1 MGDRSFM
8 ADSKKK
14 AILIVSFGTTYPN
27 TREKNI
33 SEIRHLVENAY
44 PDWTVMEAFSSRI
57 VRAAMKKNEGIE
69 ALSPQEAFVR
79 LKEQGYTHVA
89 VLPTHVIDGIEN
101 HNLKQAVE
109 ECRADFVQIEVADA
123 LLGKPQDYVDVARA
137 LWVSVKDEVA
147 DAPLIFMGHGT
158 EHVADSSYA
167 IMENALSAYV
177 DHPIYIATVEGR
189 ITIEDVIGRMQE
201 ELTRTERR
209 QNRTDGTDV
218 ASESVG
224 SEAATPKKRIETKSV
239 VVTPFMLVAGDHAN
253 NDMAGEEDSFYSKL
267 KEAGY
272 EPECI
277 IRGIGEYPAVRDV
290 YLAHLRDIMERF
302 PDEDGEKSGVLYGI
316 GVGPGEPELMTV
328 KALQTIRNCDVIV
341 LPAVSKEECYAYRIV
356 HAVCPEIEEKSLI
369 CMPFPMIKD
378 VQKLELAH
386 ERSYQ
391 AIEDYLKCGKH
402 VGMLTIGDPSVY
414 STYLYMH
421 HRAAEAGQ
429 KAIMINGV
437 PSFCAAAGRLGISL
451 GEKSEEIHII
461 PASYDVHK
469 ALGYGGTCIYMKSGK
484 RLAELLAALRE
495 QERAGREFQT
505 YGVSNCGMENERVY
519 EGLDE
524 LESAQ
529 GYLTTVIVKWR

>member
-1 MGDRSFM
+1 MTDH
-8 ADSKKK
+8 KK
-14 AILIVSFGTTYPN
+14 AILIVSFGTTYPK

-33 SEIRHLVENAY
+33 SAIRRSVENAY
-44 PDWTVMEAFSSRI
+44 PDWTVVEAFSSRI
-57 VRAAMKKNEGIE
+57 VRAAMKKHEGIE
-69 ALSPQEAFVR
+69 ALSPQEALAQ

-109 ECRADFVQIEVADA
+109 ECRNDFAQIEVAGA

-137 LWVSVKDEVA
+137 LWVSVKDEVG

-167 IMENALSAYV
+167 IMENALRAYV
-177 DHPIYIATVEGR
+177 DHPTYIATVEGR

-201 ELTRTERR
+201 ELK
-209 QNRTDGTDV
+209 V
-218 ASESVG
+218 AN
-224 SEAATPKKRIETKSV
+224 KRV

-277 IRGIGEYPAVRDV
+277 IRGIGEYPAVCDV
-290 YLAHLRDIMERF
+290 YLAHLRDVMERF
-302 PDEDGEKSGVLYGI
+302 SDEDEAKSGVLYGI

-328 KALQTIRNCDVIV
+328 KALQTIRSCDVIV
-341 LPAVSKEECYAYRIV
+341 LPAISKEECYAYRIV

-378 VQKLELAH
+378 AQKLELAH
-386 ERSYQ
+386 ERSYL
-391 AIEDYLKCGKH
+391 AIEDYLKKGKN

-421 HRAAEAGQ
+421 HRALNAGW
-429 KAIMINGV
+429 KANMISGV

-461 PASYDVHK
+461 PGSYDVQK
-469 ALGYGGTCIYMKSGK
+469 TFQYDGTCIYMKSGK
-484 RLAELLAALRE
+484 RLAELLTALHE
-495 QERAGREFQT
+495 QECAGRKFHA
-505 YGVSNCGMENERVY
+505 YGVSNCGMDNERVY

-524 LESAQ
+524 LELAQ
-529 GYLTTVIVKWR
+529 GYLTTVIVKRADMPEM

>member
-14 AILIVSFGTTYPN
+14 AILIVSFGTTYLN

-137 LWVSVKDEVA
+137 LWVSVKDEVG

-167 IMENALSAYV
+167 IMENALRAYV

-209 QNRTDGTDV
+209 QYWTDA

-224 SEAATPKKRIETKSV
+224 SEAATPKKRIETKRV

-277 IRGIGEYPAVRDV
+277 IRGIGEYPAVRNV

-391 AIEDYLKCGKH
+391 AIEDYLKCGKR

-429 KAIMINGV
+429 KAIMISGV

-495 QERAGREFQT
+495 QESEGRKFQT

-519 EGLDE
+519 EGLAE

>member
-137 LWVSVKDEVA
+137 LWVSVKDEVG

-167 IMENALSAYV
+167 IMENALRAYV

-209 QNRTDGTDV
+209 QYWTDA

-224 SEAATPKKRIETKSV
+224 SEAATPKKRIETKRV

-391 AIEDYLKCGKH
+391 AIEDYLKCGKR

-429 KAIMINGV
+429 KAIMISGV

-469 ALGYGGTCIYMKSGK
+469 ALGYSGTCIYMKSGK

-495 QERAGREFQT
+495 QESEGRKFQT

-519 EGLDE
+519 EGIDE